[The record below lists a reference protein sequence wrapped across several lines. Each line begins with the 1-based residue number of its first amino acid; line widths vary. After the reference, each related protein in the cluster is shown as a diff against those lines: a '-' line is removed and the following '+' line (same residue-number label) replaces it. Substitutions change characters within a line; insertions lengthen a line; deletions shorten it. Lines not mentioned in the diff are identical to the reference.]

1 MLNSLGGGKVS
12 LNSYFVQSIKAALT
26 QRHYNTL
33 NRPTYSTLTRTYS
46 THPKATH
53 KARTYS
59 SNIPINIR
67 T

>member
-12 LNSYFVQSIKAALT
+12 LNSYFVQSIKAALA

-33 NRPTYSTLTRTYS
+33 NRPSYNTHTYS